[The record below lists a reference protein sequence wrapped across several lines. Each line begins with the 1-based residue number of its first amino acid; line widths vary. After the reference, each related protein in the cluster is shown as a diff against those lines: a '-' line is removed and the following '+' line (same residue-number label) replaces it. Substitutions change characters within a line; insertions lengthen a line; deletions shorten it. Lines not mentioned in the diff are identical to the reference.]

1 MELLNKIFFK
11 KKILIYG
18 LGRTGYSSLVFL
30 KKNNEV
36 KFYDDYQNNI
46 NKNLKKNFFI
56 SKKKIYKFKF
66 DYIVISPG
74 INIDKCTLK
83 SFLKKNRNK
92 IYTDL
97 DIFYSHYSKNVIIA
111 ITGTNGKST
120 TAKLLSEIINKN
132 KRDSRLVG
140 NIGKSIL
147 REKKISKKTI
157 FVVEA
162 SSYQIE
168 YSKIFKPNYAILLN
182 ISPDHLERHKT
193 FKNYLNAKLK
203 LFYSQKKNDFSF
215 FNRKKIL
222 TLKGFKR
229 VKIKS
234 KIINVKDNLNYKDK
248 QYIKNNYFNNRNNQ
262 QNLSFIF
269 SICKKLKINKNY
281 IFKVVNNFK
290 GLKFRQEV
298 IYNSKKLKIINDSKS
313 TSFSSSINLLESL
326 NNIFWILGGLPKKG
340 DKLNL
345 IKNKNIKKA
354 YVYGNKKNFF
364 IKNFK
369 KKNYISK
376 I

>member
-248 QYIKNNYFNNRNNQ
+248 QYIK
-262 QNLSFIF
+262 
-269 SICKKLKINKNY
+269 
-281 IFKVVNNFK
+281 
-290 GLKFRQEV
+290 
-298 IYNSKKLKIINDSKS
+298 KS
-313 TSFSSSINLLESL
+313 RFCMVDI
-326 NNIFWILGGLPKKG
+326 
-340 DKLNL
+340 
-345 IKNKNIKKA
+345 
-354 YVYGNKKNFF
+354 
-364 IKNFK
+364 
-369 KKNYISK
+369 
-376 I
+376 

>member
-11 KKILIYG
+11 WKIFP
-18 LGRTGYSSLVFL
+18 FL
-30 KKNNEV
+30 FETKNNEV

-290 GLKFRQEV
+290 
-298 IYNSKKLKIINDSKS
+298 KLFI
-313 TSFSSSINLLESL
+313 TQ
-326 NNIFWILGGLPKKG
+326 
-340 DKLNL
+340 
-345 IKNKNIKKA
+345 KN
-354 YVYGNKKNFF
+354 
-364 IKNFK
+364 
-369 KKNYISK
+369 
-376 I
+376 

>member
-1 MELLNKIFFK
+1 M
-11 KKILIYG
+11 
-18 LGRTGYSSLVFL
+18 
-30 KKNNEV
+30 
-36 KFYDDYQNNI
+36 
-46 NKNLKKNFFI
+46 
-56 SKKKIYKFKF
+56 
-66 DYIVISPG
+66 
-74 INIDKCTLK
+74 
-83 SFLKKNRNK
+83 
-92 IYTDL
+92 
-97 DIFYSHYSKNVIIA
+97 
-111 ITGTNGKST
+111 
-120 TAKLLSEIINKN
+120 LSEIINKN

-369 KKNYISK
+369 KKIIYQKFKDLKSAVEKTIFDIEMKNYNDKVNIIFSPCSASFDNFRNFEERGEFFNYLIRNKK
-376 I
+376 IRI